1 MSNLKALLWDVDGT
15 LAETELDGHRVAFN
29 QAFEA
34 AGLGWRWDEAR
45 YLELLVVTG
54 GRERLLADMAQRS
67 DAPAMAEEREALA
80 RRLHADKNR
89 RYAAIVASGAVAL
102 RPGVEALLLQ
112 AQAEGLRQAI
122 VTTTSRSN
130 VQALLQA
137 RLGDGWQRLF
147 AAVVCGEDVQRK
159 KPDAEGYQRAL
170 RQLGLSPLQ
179 ALALEDSPGGVAA
192 ARAADVPVVVTRS
205 RCFARCTL
213 EGAVAI
219 GPGLGGR
226 DGWTP
231 ALAPRSGPVTL
242 DDLRRWH
249 AEMDCVSQVA

>member
-1 MSNLKALLWDVDGT
+1 MSALKALLWDVDGT

-34 AGLGWRWDEAR
+34 AGLDWRWDEAR

-54 GRERLLADMAQRS
+54 GRERLLADMARRT
-67 DAPAMAEEREALA
+67 DAPAMPEEREALA

-89 RYAAIVASGAVAL
+89 RYAAIVASGALAL
-102 RPGVEALLLQ
+102 RPGVQALIAQ
-112 AQAEGLRQAI
+112 AQARGLRQAI

-130 VQALLQA
+130 VEALLQA
-137 RLGDGWQRLF
+137 RLGAGWPRLF

-159 KPDAEGYQRAL
+159 KPDPEAYGLAL

-179 ALALEDSPGGVAA
+179 ALAIEDSPGGVAA
-192 ARAADVPVVVTRS
+192 ARAADVPVVVARS
-205 RCFARCTL
+205 RCFERSTV

-219 GPGLGGR
+219 GPGFGQR
-226 DGWTP
+226 EGWTP
-231 ALAPRSGPVTL
+231 PVAPGAGPVTL
-242 DDLRRWH
+242 DDLCRWH
-249 AEMDCVSQVA
+249 AEMDCISQVA